1 MQIINHIYE
10 LGIGFGFGFLIFGVF
25 EFEFWFGELANQLE
39 IYEKDSLKYKITFFN
54 F

>member
-1 MQIINHIYE
+1 MQIVSHTCE
-10 LGIGFGFGFLIFGVF
+10 LGIGFGFLAFGVF

-39 IYEKDSLKYKITFFN
+39 IYDKDNLKYKITFFN